1 LAERRLAFRRADL
14 GVNARRGSTA
24 RLGAKGRPVIE
35 VLVADDHAVVRRGM
49 LQLLSETLD
58 LRVGGE
64 AATADECVRQ
74 VQERRWAAVVLDLSI
89 PGGTGLDLLAEIK
102 RLRPSLP
109 VLILTAHSEEQYAV
123 RALRAGAAGFLNK
136 ESAPDQLVQALRKIV
151 RGGKYVSPA
160 LAERLAFRLGSETD
174 RALHESLSNREFQ
187 VLCRLASGK
196 TVGEVAQEMALSVKT
211 VSTYRARILEK
222 MEMKT
227 NAELTHYAIR
237 NGLVQ

>member
-1 LAERRLAFRRADL
+1 M
-14 GVNARRGSTA
+14 
-24 RLGAKGRPVIE
+24 IE
-35 VLVADDHAVVRRGM
+35 VLVADDHAVVRRG
-49 LQLLSETLD
+49 LRQLLSETLD

-64 AATADECVRQ
+64 AATAEECLGK
-74 VQERRWAAVVLDLSI
+74 VQERRWDALVLDLSL
-89 PGGTGLDLLAEIK
+89 PGGTGLDLLVEVK
-102 RLRPSLP
+102 RLLPLLP

-123 RALRAGAAGFLNK
+123 RALRAGASGFLNK
-136 ESAPDQLVQALRKIV
+136 ESAPEQLVEAVRKIV

-160 LAERLAFRLGSETD
+160 FAERLAFRLGPEND
-174 RALHESLSNREFQ
+174 RPPHESLSNREFQ

-196 TVGEVAQEMALSVKT
+196 TVSEVAQEMTLSVKT